1 MTEQTVT
8 PEHGAPEPPAGVIP
22 PAREPAAPDLG
33 ETPTEAFDR
42 QLHEAN
48 EKLQRLA
55 DETTQR
61 EWLLITRALD
71 RSRQQIGGDIGLT
84 MLAMLWVREKR
95 EHGGA
100 SWDKLLDLTDRQLE
114 DALGFPAGERPEA

>member
-8 PEHGAPEPPAGVIP
+8 PEHGTPEPPAGVIP
-22 PAREPAAPDLG
+22 PAREPAPDLG
-33 ETPTEAFDR
+33 ETPAEAFDR
-42 QLHEAN
+42 QLAEAN
-48 EKLQRLA
+48 EKLQKLA